1 MLIAAHADLNSRSK
15 DGFTAAHC
23 AAERGH
29 ACSLAML
36 LGAGADASACTKDG
50 LSVISLA
57 ADDEACR
64 AVVEAQRHYEEDM
77 EEDQV
82 QARVRVPNEPKAA
95 ERQPLMDLPPV

>member
-1 MLIAAHADLNSRSK
+1 
-15 DGFTAAHC
+15 
-23 AAERGH
+23 
-29 ACSLAML
+29 ML

-82 QARVRVPNEPKAA
+82 QARVPRRVQRVVPDSAA
-95 ERQPLMDLPPV
+95 GRVLRAPPSRRGTEIGDRKERRTSACNAPG